1 MKYAV
6 IQSNAET
13 FTVQMMCEILNVSRA
28 GYYAWRERKESA
40 HALRDRFLTA
50 KIQEIH
56 ERSRRAYGV
65 PRVFKV
71 LSRQGERCG
80 RKRIAR
86 LMRLQ
91 GLVGAKSVRRSSWKA
106 GARQGDISSPNLLLR
121 RFDPRAHLLNRVWI
135 GDFTEVPTGDGTLYL
150 AIVLDLR
157 SREIV
162 GWSMQSTRDAIML
175 IEALE
180 MALDD
185 RRPQPGLIFH
195 SDQGSQYSSGAFR
208 AVLKANNITQ
218 SMSRKGNCWDN
229 APAESFFATLKAE
242 VEELQRPRTRAAARA
257 AIFEYI
263 AVFYNAQR
271 LHSSIEYQAPALVG
285 REAA

>member
-1 MKYAV
+1 VKYAV

-13 FTVQMMCEILNVSRA
+13 FKVQMMCEILSVSRA

-40 HALRDRFLTA
+40 HALRDGELTE
-50 KIQEIH
+50 KIHEIH
-56 ERSRRAYGV
+56 ARSRRAYGV
-65 PRVFKV
+65 PRIFKV
-71 LSRQGERCG
+71 LSRRGDRCG

-86 LMRLQ
+86 LMRQ
-91 GLVGAKSVRRSSWKA
+91 HGLVGAKSVRRNAWKA
-106 GARQGDISSPNLLLR
+106 GARQGDIASPNLLQR
-121 RFDPRAHLLNRVWI
+121 RFDPKAHLLNRVWT

-162 GWSMQSTRDAIML
+162 GWSMRTTRDAIML

-180 MALDD
+180 MAVHD
-185 RRPQPGLIFH
+185 RRPKPGLIFH
-195 SDQGSQYSSGAFR
+195 SDQGSQYSSGQFR
-208 AVLKANNITQ
+208 AVLKENNITQ

-242 VEELQRPRTRAAARA
+242 VQELQRPRTRAVARA

-263 AVFYNAQR
+263 AVFYNSQR
-271 LHSSIEYQAPALVG
+271 LHSSIGYQAPALVG